1 MDTDSFIMHLKTED
15 VFKDIVNDVEK
26 KNGSIMTELVEL
38 RPKAS

>member
-26 KNGSIMTELVEL
+26 KMEVL
-38 RPKAS
+38 

>member
-26 KNGSIMTELVEL
+26 EMEVL
-38 RPKAS
+38 

>member
-26 KNGSIMTELVEL
+26 KWKYYDRTC
-38 RPKAS
+38 RA